1 MRRTRQPNAI
11 GRNPFHARSSGAADE
26 WFSLGVKIHDGD
38 SKSYRAGP
46 VAGGRYW
53 RTSASVLMSKRRS
66 RKPDAEC
73 DIPFLKRPRQ
83 RRYTKNPAPRTDL
96 TRCRAL
102 WLSSP
107 AKSQS
112 AEQGVRKPLSIQP
125 SCGPV

>member
-26 WFSLGVKIHDGD
+26 WFSLGVKIHNGD

-53 RTSASVLMSKRRS
+53 WTSASVLMPKRRS
-66 RKPDAEC
+66 RKPDADCEF
-73 DIPFLKRPRQ
+73 PLPNGPRQ
-83 RRYTKNPAPRTDL
+83 RRYTKNPDPRTDL

-102 WLSSP
+102 WLSSL

-112 AEQGVRKPLSIQP
+112 PKQGVRNPLSIRP
-125 SCGPV
+125 SCRPV